1 MTEPTPPIGDPP
13 ASPSPATAAGSA
25 GGPGAPTVTATDATP
40 AAHRPRRKGRL
51 ARVVKWTV
59 LIVLLLLIGGG
70 VALWLNLNG
79 IVERTVEKQASAQ
92 LNLKTELDG
101 ARVSLFGG
109 ELNLDDL
116 QIASPQG
123 FSAPQMFSL
132 ANADVNVKLG
142 ELRGAPVRV
151 QKITLNRP
159 QLVIERTGNSF
170 NFKRAMELMPKTP
183 EKPVDQSEPLKLV
196 IGELTVKDPTVVIR
210 PGQIN
215 IPGLQLPKELT
226 LTIPTVTMRNI
237 GTGEGSENGA
247 AVKDVVMQVITVM
260 AAEAANSKELP
271 PELQNLMNLDVQQ
284 MVTGLTEEARRR
296 VAEALPGEAGRI
308 VSNVLADPNALL
320 KDPGKVVGTEAER
333 LKGQAAEEAKKRL
346 EGAEK
351 RVGEELNKGLE
362 GLLNRDRKGREED
375 KRSKEQ

>member
-1 MTEPTPPIGDPP
+1 
-13 ASPSPATAAGSA
+13 
-25 GGPGAPTVTATDATP
+25 
-40 AAHRPRRKGRL
+40 
-51 ARVVKWTV
+51 VKWTV

-142 ELRGAPVRV
+142 ELRGDPVRV
-151 QKITLNRP
+151 QKVTLNRP

-183 EKPVDQSEPLKLV
+183 EKPADQSEPLKLV